1 MKMFGTFLLM
11 FFLSLPLFVQAE
23 TMYFGAQLFFAPPV
37 KYVDGSALVK
47 NECFAVIYV
56 FNVENL
62 TSSSLP
68 PFTIDAAG
76 QLKATSLTADV
87 RWGKISTH
95 DRKSF
100 DIVGAVAGVPK
111 NQYGTEQRLHTFS
124 SLLLDT
130 DFQGTVPF
138 SATAYLVAMDT
149 RFGDKTCKGAPK
161 YIAAYGVSYLG
172 TVSQFGMGLFAP
184 FAVGAKNDFVTI
196 ASMPTSSYVSMPSLD
211 RKPAPMVEW
220 SYN

>member
-1 MKMFGTFLLM
+1 MSL
-11 FFLSLPLFVQAE
+11 LSLPLFVQAE

-47 NECFAVIYV
+47 NECFAVVYV

-62 TSSSLP
+62 TNSSP
-68 PFTIDAAG
+68 TPFTIDAAG

-100 DIVGAVAGVPK
+100 DTVGTVAGVPK
-111 NQYGTEQRLHTFS
+111 NQYVTEQKLHTFS
-124 SLLLDT
+124 SLLLNT

-149 RFGDKTCKGAPK
+149 RFGNKTCKGAPK

-172 TVSQFGMGLFAP
+172 TVS
-184 FAVGAKNDFVTI
+184 
-196 ASMPTSSYVSMPSLD
+196 
-211 RKPAPMVEW
+211 
-220 SYN
+220 

>member
-11 FFLSLPLFVQAE
+11 FFLTLPLFVQAE
-23 TMYFGAQLFFAPPV
+23 VGCFGVQLFFAPPV

-100 DIVGAVAGVPK
+100 DTVGTVAGVPK
-111 NQYGTEQRLHTFS
+111 NQYMKDGVSVSGLYSFRS
-124 SLLLDT
+124 MLLDT
-130 DFQGTVPF
+130 DFQGVAPF

-172 TVSQFGMGLFAP
+172 TVSLYGMGGFAP
-184 FAVGAKNDFVTI
+184 FAVGARNDFVTI
-196 ASMPTSSYVSMPSLD
+196 ASMPTSSYV
-211 RKPAPMVEW
+211 
-220 SYN
+220 